1 MACPTAKVLGI
12 PAGSKTRV
20 SPTDDPRGGYSGSPF
35 NAQEFLSLN
44 SGRLNAIIVAA
55 LDRDS
60 ELRHD
65 YLLKRWQGIIRK
77 AS

>member
-12 PAGSKTRV
+12 PDGANTRV
-20 SPTDDPRGGYSGSPF
+20 SPTDDHRGGNSGSPF
-35 NAQEFLSLN
+35 NVQEFQSRH
-44 SGRLNAIIVAA
+44 SGRLNSIIVAA

-65 YLLKRWQGIIRK
+65 YLLKRWRGIIRK